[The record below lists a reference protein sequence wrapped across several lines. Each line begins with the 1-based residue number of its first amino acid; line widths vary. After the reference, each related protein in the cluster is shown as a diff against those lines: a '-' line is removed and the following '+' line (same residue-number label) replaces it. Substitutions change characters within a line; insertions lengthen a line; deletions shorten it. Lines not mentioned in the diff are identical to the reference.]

1 SALDFGQ
8 KVLNTTNSLTLNL
21 QSLGKSYSDGSKDP
35 AITIS
40 SVTIVG
46 ENKSEFTATKPV
58 SATLN
63 PQGKTTLTVTFKPV
77 SQGLKIADLL
87 IYYNNSQS
95 PLRVPLYGIAKASG
109 TTVTPHYRVNSGSA
123 TSLTING
130 KTWSA
135 DNKYAHDNL
144 EPYTNSKLTK
154 IAGTDEDAVY
164 LKEQSSNGDK
174 KPFRYEFPVTNGAY
188 VVRLHFAELYW
199 GAPGSGVSGGA
210 GSRVMSVSIENR
222 LRLVN
227 LDVSEEVGGATALIK
242 NIPPVTVTDGKLDI
256 KFSASV
262 NRPMVVAVEVYSF
275 RSSSSRPADIV
286 GSENNLS
293 KVRAYPIP
301 LQKTLKIQFPTD
313 YKGNTGL
320 QILDALGRIYE
331 IGKVNLQPGGS
342 NMEVDISK
350 FSLKPGYYY
359 LKITS
364 DVRPVEVIKLIVL

>member
-1 SALDFGQ
+1 
-8 KVLNTTNSLTLNL
+8 
-21 QSLGKSYSDGSKDP
+21 
-35 AITIS
+35 
-40 SVTIVG
+40 
-46 ENKSEFTATKPV
+46 
-58 SATLN
+58 
-63 PQGKTTLTVTFKPV
+63 
-77 SQGLKIADLL
+77 
-87 IYYNNSQS
+87 
-95 PLRVPLYGIAKASG
+95 
-109 TTVTPHYRVNSGSA
+109 
-123 TSLTING
+123 
-130 KTWSA
+130 
-135 DNKYAHDNL
+135 NL

-154 IAGTDEDAVY
+154 IAGTDEDALY

-188 VVRLHFAELYW
+188 AVRLHFAEVYW

-227 LDVSEEVGGATALIK
+227 LDVSEEVGGATAIVK
-242 NIPPVTVTDGKLDI
+242 NIPVTVTDGKLDI

-301 LQKTLKIQFPTD
+301 LQKTLKIQFPSD

-320 QILDALGRIYE
+320 QILDALGRTYE

-342 NMEVDISK
+342 NMEVNISK

>member
-1 SALDFGQ
+1 MY
-8 KVLNTTNSLTLNL
+8 
-21 QSLGKSYSDGSKDP
+21 QSLQ
-35 AITIS
+35 
-40 SVTIVG
+40 
-46 ENKSEFTATKPV
+46 ATNPV
-58 SATLN
+58 STTLN
-63 PQGKTTLTVTFKPV
+63 PQGKTTLTVAFKPV
-77 SQGLKIADLL
+77 TQGLKIADLL

-109 TTVTPHYRVNSGSA
+109 TTVTANYRVNSGSA

-135 DNKYAHDNL
+135 DNKYAYDNL

-154 IAGTDEDAVY
+154 IAGTDEDALY

-174 KPFRYEFPVTNGAY
+174 RPFRYAFPVTNGAY
-188 VVRLHFAELYW
+188 VVRLHFAEIYW

-210 GSRVMSVSIENR
+210 GSRVMSVSLENR

-227 LDVSEEVGGATALIK
+227 LDVAEEVGSATAIVK
-242 NIPPVTVTDGKLDI
+242 NIPVTVTDGKLDI

-286 GSENNLS
+286 GSANNLT

-301 LQKTLKIQFPTD
+301 LQKTLKIQFPGD

-320 QILDALGRIYE
+320 QILDAVGRTYE
-331 IGKVNLQPGGS
+331 IGKVNLQAGGS